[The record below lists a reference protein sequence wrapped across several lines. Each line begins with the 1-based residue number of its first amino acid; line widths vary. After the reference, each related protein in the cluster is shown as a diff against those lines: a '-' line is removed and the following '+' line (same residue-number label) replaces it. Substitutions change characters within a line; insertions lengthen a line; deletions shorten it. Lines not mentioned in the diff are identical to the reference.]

1 MLEPMLNSI
10 YKGFTKGFL
19 RPYKIQIYPPH
30 PRHKDADC
38 ETHQVET
45 GQISQLFEEDVS
57 DEGGCHRENGDQI

>member
-1 MLEPMLNSI
+1 MYW
-10 YKGFTKGFL
+10 YKGLKNGVFDLLKCSSL
-19 RPYKIQIYPPH
+19 YPPH

-38 ETHQVET
+38 ETHQVEA